1 LFFRAGAGIFGALM
15 PESFHEV
22 DEEVLAPAG
31 FVAGASACGVK
42 EPGSTRLDLGIL
54 YSLEPTVA
62 AATFTSNRV
71 KAAPVRVSQSHFR
84 NDDVRAMVVNSGNAN
99 ACTGLRG
106 LEDAKAMAR
115 ATAGALGLRQQQVA
129 VCSTGIIGVPLPV
142 DRVLAGIPG
151 LASDL
156 QAAHWP
162 KLARAIMTSDKHPKM
177 VSVRCVI
184 GGKPVHISGMAKGAG
199 MICPNMATM
208 LAFLAT
214 DAVIDRKTLQAIT
227 RCAVEQSF
235 NRISVDG
242 DMSTNDTAMVL
253 ANGTANN
260 RKIVSTGGGAKVFRE
275 ALTHVMLALAKKM
288 VRDGEGVSKLV
299 EIAVKGAAS
308 FSDAQKIAEAVAN
321 SSLVKCSWN
330 GSDPN
335 WGRVMHAIGYA
346 GARIREE
353 LIDIYF
359 DGLVAT
365 RNGLATDTP
374 IGEMKKVVQKESF
387 TVGIDLHLGD
397 ADYTVY
403 TSDLSE
409 EYVAYNRLEYALKLR

>member
-1 LFFRAGAGIFGALM
+1 M
-15 PESFHEV
+15 PDSFQEI
-22 DEEVLAPAG
+22 DENVLAPAG
-31 FVAGASACGVK
+31 FVAGAVACGVK
-42 EPGSTRLDLGIL
+42 DPKSTRLDLGIL
-54 YSLEPTVA
+54 HSLEPTVA

-71 KAAPVRVSQSHFR
+71 KAAPVRLSQTHFR
-84 NDDVRAMVVNSGNAN
+84 NDDVQAMVVNSGNAN

-106 LEDAKAMAR
+106 LEDAKAMAK
-115 ATAGALGLRQQQVA
+115 ATASALGLRQQQIA

-151 LASDL
+151 LAGALD
-156 QAAHWP
+156 ARNWP
-162 KLARAIMTSDKHPKM
+162 TLARAIMTSDKNPKM

-184 GGKPVHISGMAKGAG
+184 GGKPVHISGIAKGAG

-208 LAFLAT
+208 LSFIAT
-214 DAVIDRKTLQAIT
+214 DAVIDKKTLQAIT

-253 ANGTANN
+253 ANGLAKN
-260 RKIVSTGGGAKVFRE
+260 REIVTGSGAAKLFRE
-275 ALTHVMLALAKKM
+275 ALTHVMLTLAKKM
-288 VRDGEGVSKLV
+288 VRDGEGVTKLV
-299 EIAVKGAAS
+299 EISVKGAAS

-330 GSDPN
+330 GGDPN
-335 WGRVMHAIGYA
+335 WGRVMHAIGY
-346 GARIREE
+346 GGGRIREE

-365 RNGLATDTP
+365 KNGLATDTP
-374 IGEMKKVVQKESF
+374 IEEMKKVVQQESF

-409 EYVAYNRLEYALKLR
+409 EYVAFNRLEYALKLR